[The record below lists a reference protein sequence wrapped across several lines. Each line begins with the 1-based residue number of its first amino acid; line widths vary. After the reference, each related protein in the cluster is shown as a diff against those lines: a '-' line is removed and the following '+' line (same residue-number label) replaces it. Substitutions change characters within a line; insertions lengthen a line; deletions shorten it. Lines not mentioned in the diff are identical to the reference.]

1 MPTTEGTNMTDEEKT
16 KALHFHHF
24 NTIMAKNAIVK
35 AAQVEL
41 KRVRKLAKAD
51 GCVLSDIDWMARCS
65 ELEDPSIVPAQLL
78 RQIQIA
84 SWFALPVNYQP
95 GLFED
100 REPLVDRAFRE
111 GERDALA
118 SKNAD
123 ANPYGLDSAAGQS
136 FVEGWT
142 RGRDQMAAAMAKEM
156 ESNII
161 KRQEQ
166 AIPET
171 TDDPETKPET
181 TDAEWTA
188 AAPETVPETP
198 APVPPKPRAKKA
210 AAAMH

>member
-1 MPTTEGTNMTDEEKT
+1 MPTTEGTNMTEEEKT

-118 SKNAD
+118 SKD
-123 ANPYGLDSAAGQS
+123 ASSNPYDVPSPAGQS
-136 FVEGWT
+136 YEQGWL

-166 AIPET
+166 TVPET
-171 TDDPETKPET
+171 TDDAPPETEGDDTET
-181 TDAEWTA
+181 
-188 AAPETVPETP
+188 
-198 APVPPKPRAKKA
+198 PVPPKPKGKKSA
-210 AAAMH
+210 AAVH